1 MPSYA
6 WDEIDDLTERVNG
19 SVQLLQKIDQ
29 EYDRAFRNREQI
41 IVHGDCTLN
50 NIVVSNGSF
59 YLIDFDNYRL
69 GFPEEDFA
77 NLLNSIL
84 YSTADSEVKSEA
96 MQSARSYFHGIGK

>member
-1 MPSYA
+1 MVNELLFQTISEIHGRTKNILWKETKLPDDSTESSFVPSYA

-50 NIVVSNGSF
+50 NSSKI
-59 YLIDFDNYRL
+59 
-69 GFPEEDFA
+69 
-77 NLLNSIL
+77 
-84 YSTADSEVKSEA
+84 
-96 MQSARSYFHGIGK
+96 